1 MRAKVRCV
9 EKIVQGRGGPYGARE
24 HRSRFS
30 PDVPFDFALSKITE
44 EQPQIL
50 RLRPA
55 AAAAAFAQNDNA
67 PGIFMSF
74 PQPQR
79 TMETQGPSGANVVSF
94 LQEDGGFSSDS
105 GMDEVRFAIRDIHA
119 IAVARPSSE
128 RKAEVPA

>member
-1 MRAKVRCV
+1 
-9 EKIVQGRGGPYGARE
+9 
-24 HRSRFS
+24 
-30 PDVPFDFALSKITE
+30 
-44 EQPQIL
+44 
-50 RLRPA
+50 
-55 AAAAAFAQNDNA
+55 
-67 PGIFMSF
+67 MSF